1 MSYSEALSAAGCEVL
16 EYVEFGS
23 YQGEWFALIRKDGE
37 IGVCEGS
44 YGSCSYCDAFESEFG
59 DVDENSD
66 DYEKRLAEFG
76 ETYLPANTILEMIE
90 KVNKDIVRNSWYA
103 DEYEELLTQLKQWE
117 EEYNK

>member
-23 YQGEWFALIRKDGE
+23 YQGDWLALIRKDGE

-59 DVDENSD
+59 YGDEDSD
-66 DYEKRLAEFG
+66 DYQQRLTEFG
-76 ETYLPANTILEMIE
+76 ETYLPANTISEMIE
-90 KVNKDIVRNSWYA
+90 KINKDIARNSWCSS
-103 DEYEELLTQLKQWE
+103 EYEEMLTQLKKWKE
-117 EEYNK
+117 DY